1 MPFRFD
7 ASVSIERPR
16 DEVWAFLANHDNQ
29 LAWRRDV
36 LSVAL
41 VFGEPMAI
49 GARYQYEI
57 RGLFRTLVVAVQL
70 MEVVEGERFLIQTLT
85 GPVDLE
91 AVTELS
97 ASDSATTVRIS
108 GRGRLRGLAR
118 ALELA
123 GPLLGWRSRRSLVR
137 DLAALKRAL
146 EAAA

>member
-7 ASVSIERPR
+7 ASVSIDRPP
-16 DEVWAFLANHDNQ
+16 DDVWAFLANHDNQ

-57 RGLFRTLVVAVQL
+57 RGLFRTLMVAAQL

-97 ASDSATTVRIS
+97 ASGAATTVRIS
-108 GRGRLRGLAR
+108 GRGRLRGRAR

-137 DLAALKRAL
+137 DLAALKRTL